1 MTTKEQIERIYQER
15 ARRIVDAHAR
25 KVRPE
30 QIAIDEDISL
40 ARVWTII
47 KEAREQGRVNAD
59 G

>member
-15 ARRIVDAHAR
+15 EKRIVDAYAR
-25 KVRPE
+25 KVKPE
-30 QIAIDEDISL
+30 QIALDEDISV

-47 KEAREQGRVNAD
+47 KEARERGSLN

>member
-30 QIAIDEDISL
+30 QIAIDEDISV

-47 KEAREQGRVNAD
+47 KEARERGVP
-59 G
+59 